1 MNRDDQKN
9 NLQKA
14 ASKEVDIETVL
25 LILNRVD
32 AVCRPKK

>member
-9 NLQKA
+9 NLQKT
-14 ASKEVDIETVL
+14 ASKKVEYRNVL